1 MRPVVKPGDCRY
13 TRLVASVGKILEKIK
28 LDGFLALE
36 EPMSRHTSFRI
47 GGPAEALVRPSTA
60 EELRRL
66 YTALKAQDVPCFLL
80 GGGANILV
88 ADRGIRGVVLDLGSL
103 RGLELLPSPGR
114 GTLLEAGAGT
124 PVSEASEFA
133 AASGGSGLE
142 FIYSMPGSV
151 GGAVWMNARCY
162 GHSVC
167 EVLRRVQYLQPDGRV
182 GWLEVDAAGQA
193 EAPEGPW
200 GYKRSPF
207 QSQPW
212 AILKA
217 VFALAPG
224 DPQVMQREM
233 RRVRGDRERKGHF
246 QYPSAGSVFKN
257 NRDFGAPT
265 GQIIDALGLKGRSVG
280 AARVSDLHGNIIV
293 NTGGATAREVLALIH
308 LIEQEVERARGFHL
322 EREVLLVGDW

>member
-1 MRPVVKPGDCRY
+1 VDAPVAKSGDCRY

-47 GGPAEALVRPSTA
+47 GGPAEALVKPRDA
-60 EELRRL
+60 EELGRL
-66 YTALKAQDVPCFLL
+66 YTALKTQDIPCFLL

-88 ADRGIRGVVLDLGSL
+88 ADRGIRGAVLDLGSL
-103 RGLELLPSPGR
+103 RGLELLRSPGQ
-114 GTLLEAGAGT
+114 GTLLEAWAGT
-124 PVSEASEFA
+124 PMSEASEFA
-133 AASGGSGLE
+133 AAGGGSGLE

-167 EVLRRVQYLQPDGRV
+167 EVLRRVQYLRPDGRV
-182 GWLEVDAAGQA
+182 EWLEV
-193 EAPEGPW
+193 EADGESPEGPW

-207 QSQPW
+207 QSRPW
-212 AILKA
+212 VILKA

-224 DPQVMQREM
+224 DPQAMQGEM
-233 RRVRGDRERKGHF
+233 RRVREDRERKGHF
-246 QYPSAGSVFKN
+246 QLPSAGSVFKN

-280 AARVSDLHGNIIV
+280 AARVSELHGNIIV
-293 NTGGATAREVLALIH
+293 NTGGATAQEVLALIR
-308 LIEQEVERARGFHL
+308 LIEQEVQRAHGFRL